1 MSNLITGAGGGCF
14 RKGTLVLQEN
24 GKTTTIEDLK
34 IGDSVLAFDDKNNIY
49 LAKVIKTHYHE
60 VPQPILHVKYWGGE
74 LFATPNHWVVNQ
86 LGTFAELGTL
96 TTEDALQDG
105 LGHLRPIISKEVV
118 AYEPVY
124 NLTVEPHHTF
134 IANNIRVH
142 NGGHRETYPII
153 TGAGGGG
160 KGGGGSGRPA
170 VEAANTLKSTQYA
183 EIIDVISEGEIGGL
197 VDGAKS
203 IYFDDVPLV
212 NSDGSYN
219 YSDINYYLRTGTQN
233 QDPVPSATSGVATT
247 KLNPSSST
255 EIKYG
260 PSYAQEVAITNV
272 NVKLTDVTINI
283 PSLTTQDTTTGD
295 LNGGSV
301 SFKIYYKAA
310 NTGYILA
317 HDATISGKCTSS
329 YQKSYRV
336 DFSSVLEANYP
347 IILRVERTKA
357 DATTVSVQDKM
368 YWQSYTEHI
377 PTRLSYPNTALVNIK
392 IDAEQFSQIPTR
404 GYEIYGI
411 KVKVPT
417 NYDPTTRLYSG
428 IWDGTFKVAWTNNPA
443 WIFYDL
449 LIEDRYGLGGFITE
463 ANIDKWSLY
472 TIAQYCDQQVPTG
485 TFSSTGA
492 PLYEPR
498 FTCNTYIYSQEEAYT
513 LLTSIASVFRA
524 IQYWALGQF
533 SLSAD
538 MPKDAMMQ
546 FSPANVIDGQFS
558 YNGSSLKTRHTV
570 AAITWNDP
578 QDLYRQKVEYVE
590 DVDAISKWG
599 IIQTEAIAFGCTSR
613 GQAHR
618 LGKWLLYSEQ
628 METETVTFKT
638 GIENCV
644 LLPGDIIKTT
654 DPFRAG
660 ERYGGRILTKVSNN
674 AITIDGDLPNGYYT
688 FSLYYTSKDINTG
701 ALRGNTWVEQANCTN
716 GMVVLYSDMPSGVT
730 TESLWVAAKN
740 GVIEPEYWRVI
751 AIKEEEDHLSA
762 TITALE
768 YRPDKFAAVE
778 DGLILEERP
787 VSTINYKKPEKPYI
801 DNTVV
806 YQGPITINGTTYQTY
821 TNEQSWLQ
829 EYLYYAGPS
838 LVSNGV
844 TLSWTGKE
852 VKYLV
857 KWKLISSTVWEQRTV
872 DYPYIDI
879 KPLKEGDYNLE
890 IYAINKLN
898 RMSDAFTKNFTI
910 YGKKLPPNS
919 VTGLEISKSAT
930 SINISWNSNKD
941 STVYTSPDL
950 DLDGYEIRELYT
962 TSSTHPYTKLV
973 NGILIWKTKAE
984 LGSYLGKTLTDA
996 QYAAELNSIWDDVS
1010 NNIAES
1016 GLIYNT
1022 SYIDLFSIA
1031 GYNYFLIKAVDTTG
1045 NYSSIP
1051 ALIGIQIKA
1060 PNNVDSNS
1068 IQSRIDG
1075 QDLVITWTKPQAD
1088 LSIDK
1093 YIITIDNQQ
1102 FTTYNEEFRK
1112 QAWFI
1117 GTEVFE
1123 ITPYDIYGNTAPKTS
1138 INITILDNL
1147 APQNLSYSLVD
1158 DLATSQVIN
1167 DSFKLV
1173 WSESIPA
1180 GLSLPIVEYEVRLDT
1195 NWGQNTNLIAKTN
1208 SKQYVSRVTWSGA
1221 KTLYVGA
1228 KNSAGF
1234 YTPSSAVTITI
1245 TSPSAPASVTSKVV
1259 DNNVLLFWTAP
1270 TAGSLPIDEY
1280 VIKKGTNLASAID
1293 IGTKAGNFTTVF
1305 ETVAG
1310 TYTYWVAAKDTAGN
1324 IGAYTSTTA
1333 TVNQPPDYVL
1343 QFDYTTAFIGT
1354 KTNAI
1359 IDSDGNLVL
1368 PAYTN
1373 ETWSSHFTSRSWLT
1387 PQDQINAGYPLYV
1400 QPVPASA
1407 SYVETIDYGTTL
1419 IGNTITITTR
1429 EDSIISGSTISYL
1442 IETSLN
1448 GTTWTTIANAKV
1460 GYGIDFRYVRIT
1472 VTVSGGLL
1480 KLSLLNI
1487 KIDSKLKT
1495 QASSVY
1501 ANSEHTTGTLVY
1513 LTNDYKVTGTKVFKD
1528 VQSITVTPAFISGK
1542 QPIAIY
1548 DFTDT
1553 ADPLSFSV
1561 YLYDSLTGERISGN
1575 CSYTVRGV

>member
-1 MSNLITGAGGGCF
+1 MTKQIIGAGGGGCF
-14 RKGTLVLQEN
+14 RKGTLIQQEA
-24 GKTTTIEDLK
+24 GITVPIELLNV
-34 IGDSVLAFDDKNNIY
+34 GDTVLAFDDKNNIY
-49 LAKVIKTHYHE
+49 AAKVTKVHYHE
-60 VPQPILHVKYWGGE
+60 EPQPILHVKYWGGD
-74 LFATPNHWVVNQ
+74 LFATPNHWVINQ
-86 LGTFAELGTL
+86 FGSFVELSTL
-96 TTEDALQDG
+96 TEDDALQDSF
-105 LGHLRPIISKEVV
+105 GHLRPILSKEVIS
-118 AYEPVY
+118 YEPVY
-124 NLTVEPHHTF
+124 NLTVEPWHTF

-142 NGGHRETYPII
+142 NGGHRESYPTI

-160 KGGGGSGRPA
+160 SKGGGGGRPA
-170 VEAANTLKSTQYA
+170 VEAPNTLKSTQYA

-197 VDGAKS
+197 VNGFKS
-203 IYFDDVPLV
+203 IYLDGVPIE
-212 NSDGSYN
+212 NSDGTQ
-219 YSDINYYLRTGTQN
+219 NYYNVQYELRNGTQD
-233 QDPVPSATSGVATT
+233 QAAVSAALTGVSATIA
-247 KLNPSSST
+247 NPNSNT
-255 EIKYG
+255 PIKYG
-260 PSYAQEVAITNV
+260 STYAQEIVINNQNIKSVDITLGIYNLSV
-272 NVKLTDVTINI
+272 
-283 PSLTTQDTTTGD
+283 QDTATGD
-295 LNGGSV
+295 LNGTSV
-301 SFKIYYKAA
+301 SFKIYKKY
-310 NTGYILA
+310 NNGSTQVV
-317 HDATISGKCTSS
+317 HDTSISGKCTSL
-329 YQKSYRV
+329 YQKAY
-336 DFSSVLEANYP
+336 SVNLFDALDNNYYP
-347 IILRVERTKA
+347 VIITVERTKE
-357 DATTVSVQDKM
+357 DATTVAVNDKL
-368 YWQSYTEHI
+368 YWLSYTEHT
-377 PTRLSYPNTALVNIK
+377 PTILRYPNTALVNFK
-392 IDAEQFSQIPTR
+392 IDAEQFSSIPTR

-411 KVKVPT
+411 KLRIPT
-417 NYDPTTRLYSG
+417 NYDPTTRVYTG
-428 IWDGTFKVAWTNNPA
+428 EWDGTFKVAWSNNPV
-443 WIFYDL
+443 WVFYDL
-449 LIEDRYGLGGFITE
+449 IVEDRYGLGSTFISTE
-463 ANIDKWSLY
+463 VVDKWTLY
-472 TIAQYCDQQVPTG
+472 TIAKYCDELVPTG
-485 TFSSTGA
+485 FKVNGVPT
-492 PLYEPR
+492 YEPR
-498 FTCNTYIYSQEEAYT
+498 FTCNMFIYTQDDAYR
-513 LLTSIASVFRA
+513 LLSSIASIFRA
-524 IQYWALGQF
+524 MQYWALGQF
-533 SLSAD
+533 SLTAD
-538 MPKDAMMQ
+538 MPKDPIMS
-546 FSPANVIDGQFS
+546 FTPANVIDGQFS
-558 YNGSSLKTRHTV
+558 YAGSSLKTRHTV
-570 AAITWNDP
+570 AVVTWNDP
-578 QDLYRQKVEYVE
+578 EDQYKQKVEYVE
-590 DVDAISKWG
+590 DIDGINRWG

-618 LGKWLLYSEQ
+618 LGKWILYSEQ
-628 METETVTFKT
+628 METETVSFKT

-644 LLPGDIIKTT
+644 MLPGDIVQTS

-660 ERYGGRILTKVSNN
+660 ERYGGRIVSYDTSTRLLTVDKTPPVSTYLFSFYTPYKDPNTGS
-674 AITIDGDLPNGYYT
+674 IRGDLSTATGVVVDSSSIYLDT
-688 FSLYYTSKDINTG
+688 FISFGITPET
-701 ALRGNTWVEQANCTN
+701 V
-716 GMVVLYSDMPSGVT
+716 
-730 TESLWVAAKN
+730 WVASSIN
-740 GVIEPEYWRVI
+740 NVEPEYWRVI
-751 AIKEEEDHLSA
+751 GIKEEDDHVSA

-768 YRPDKFAAVE
+768 YRLDKFASVE
-778 DGLILEERP
+778 QDLTLEERP
-787 VSTINYKKPEKPYI
+787 VSTIDYSKPSAPVIPLESESSYI
-801 DNTVV
+801 K
-806 YQGPITINGTTYQTY
+806 
-821 TNEQSWLQ
+821 
-829 EYLYYAGPS
+829 EYLYYSAPNVLS
-838 LVSNGV
+838 TGV
-844 TLSWTGKE
+844 TISWTGDSL
-852 VKYLV
+852 KY
-857 KWKLISSTVWEQRTV
+857 KFKYSGDGGYTWEEKILYTPNV
-872 DYPYIDI
+872 DI
-879 KPLKEGDYNLE
+879 KPIEPKTYIIE
-890 IYAINKLN
+890 IY
-898 RMSDAFTKNFTI
+898 
-910 YGKKLPPNS
+910 
-919 VTGLEISKSAT
+919 
-930 SINISWNSNKD
+930 SINSLNKQSEALTKTITILGKQVKPLDVSGLSITKSTAGLTISWTANE
-941 STVYTSPDL
+941 DL
-950 DLDGYEIRELYT
+950 DLEGYEIRELYST
-962 TSSTHPYTKLV
+962 TITNYTKLV
-973 NGILIWKTKAE
+973 NNSVVFKTPAE
-984 LGSYLGKTLTDA
+984 FGMSTTDFNT
-996 QYAAELNSIWDDVS
+996 YINNIWDSLVDAK
-1010 NNIAES
+1010 AES
-1016 GLIYNT
+1016 GVLYNT
-1022 SYIDLFSIA
+1022 TYTDTSASKGF
-1031 GYNYFLIKAVDTTG
+1031 NYFLIKAIDTSG
-1045 NYSSIP
+1045 NYSTLP
-1051 ALIGIQIKA
+1051 NLIGIEVKGPTTVNI
-1060 PNNVDSNS
+1060 DS
-1068 IQSRIDG
+1068 ITARIDG

-1180 GLSLPIVEYEVRLDT
+1180 GLNLPIVGYEVRLDT

-1324 IGAYTSTTA
+1324 IGAYTSTTS

-1359 IDSDGNLVL
+1359 IDSDGSLVL
-1368 PAYTN
+1368 PTYTN
-1373 ETWSSHFTSRSWLT
+1373 ETWSSHFTSRSWTT
-1387 PQDQINAGYPLYV
+1387 PQNQIDAGYPIYV

-1419 IGNTITITTR
+1419 TGNTITITTR
-1429 EDSIISGSTISYL
+1429 EDSIISGSTVSYL

-1501 ANSEHTTGTLVY
+1501 ANSTDASGTLVY
-1513 LTNDYKVTGTKVFKD
+1513 LTNDYKSTGTKVFKD
-1528 VQSITVTPAFISGK
+1528 VQSITVTPAFVSGK

-1553 ADPLSFSV
+1553 ADPLSFSI
-1561 YLYDSLTGERISGN
+1561 YLYDSLTGNRISGN